1 MKSHAERSAES
12 IANNL
17 TARPTEGPV
26 AASFPGTGDAAPPRA
41 LYGPPPKSGLYDP
54 EYEHDCCGVGFVANI
69 KGVRCRE
76 IIDDADRILRHL
88 IHRGAT
94 GCEANT
100 GDGAGML
107 TGLPY
112 EFLQKV
118 ADADLGVTLPKPGF
132 YGVGNVFLPTNA
144 RERRACK
151 ETVNRLIA
159 EQGQRLLGWRPL
171 PTRADGA
178 DIGPSARAAEPV
190 IEQLFIGA
198 ADGFDRDAFDR
209 QLFVIRKRTSRI
221 LRTSDLEQALMFYI
235 CSLSSRVIVYKG
247 MLTARQLV
255 PYYPDLQDAD
265 YRSHLAMVH
274 SRFSTN
280 TFPSWDRAHPNRYM
294 AHNGEI
300 NTLRGNRNWMLARQG
315 MMSSPL
321 FGADLEKV
329 FPISEPHCSDSGNFD
344 NALELLLHA
353 GRSLPEAVMMMIP
366 EAWQNHPSM
375 PEEKRA
381 FYEYHSA
388 LQEPWDGPASISFT
402 DGHYIGAVLDRNGLR
417 PSRYYVT
424 KDDKVV
430 MASEVG
436 VLDINPSDVKLKGRL
451 QPGRMFLVDFEKG
464 RIIDDEELKLEVAT
478 RRPYGEWLRRQ
489 RLVFA
494 DLPRAPVPPHYPP
507 PDLLARMQAFG
518 YTTETMGFMLIPLLH
533 EKKDP
538 IGSMGNDAALE
549 CLSDQPRMLYDY
561 FKQLFA
567 QVTNPPID
575 SIREDIIMSLEC
587 YIGPE
592 GNLLETIE
600 QQCHRL
606 VVPHPILANEEMA
619 RLRQLDHRGWK
630 TKTIDIT
637 YPRSEGAAGL
647 EPALDRICH
656 EASLAIDQGYSLIVL
671 SDRNCAKDRVPIST
685 LLACGAVHHQL
696 IRDEERTQI
705 GLVLETGEARDVH
718 HHCLLVG
725 YGADAINPYLA
736 FESLYQAR
744 EHGMLEPEYTDEAI
758 VSAYRKG
765 VAKGLLKVMGKMG
778 ISTLQSYKGAQI
790 FEAVGIDEDVIER
803 CFSGT
808 ASRIR
813 GVNLAVLAEESI
825 RRHEIGY
832 PTRDQ
837 VRLNVLPNP
846 GLYQWRKN
854 GEKHAWNPHTIA
866 ELQQAA
872 RGGDQS
878 AYERYSR
885 LINETTTREC
895 HLRGL
900 LQFKP
905 STPVPLEEVEEAPL
919 IVRRFCT
926 GAMSFGSISAEVHET
941 LAVAMN
947 RLGGKSNTGEGG
959 EDYARFKPMS
969 NGDSKRSAI
978 KQVASGR
985 FGVTSWYLT
994 NADELQI
1001 KIAQGAKPGEGGEL
1015 PGKKVDRV
1023 IAAVR
1028 HSTPGVGLIS
1038 PPPHHDIYSIEDL
1051 AQLIF
1056 DLKNANPSARISVK
1070 LVSEVGVG
1078 TIAAGVAKGHAD
1090 NILISGDSG
1099 GTGASPLTSIKHA
1112 GLPWELGIAETHQTL
1127 VLNDLRSRVRLQT
1140 DGQLKTGRD
1149 VVIACMLGAEE
1160 FGFSTAPL
1168 IALGC
1173 IMMRKCHLNTCPV
1186 GVATQD
1192 PELRKKFTGLP
1203 EHVINYFFMVAEE
1216 CRQLMAQLGFRTI
1229 NEMVGRCDR
1238 LEMNDAIDH
1247 WKARGLDLTPVL
1259 TPAIKPRPG
1268 IQVYCTKSQNHC
1280 LDEVLDNELIE
1291 RFWASINEG
1300 IPNRIEMP
1308 IENIDRAFGTMLSH
1322 RISKN
1327 WGPDGLPDGTVH
1339 IKATGSAGQS
1349 LGAWLVHGVTI
1360 ELEGDANDYVG
1371 KGLSGGRI
1379 IVYPPKTAT
1388 FCPEENIIIGNVAL
1402 YGAIHG
1408 EAYFRGQAAERFCVR
1423 NSGAIAVVEGVG
1435 DHGCEYMTGG
1445 VAVILGTTGRNFAAG
1460 MSGGVAYVYD
1470 PGDELLAN
1478 CNMEMVELEPITE
1491 PRDVE
1496 ELQRLIDNHREY
1508 TGSTLAGRLLSD
1520 WENSLT
1526 KFKKVIPTDYKR
1538 ALQELAD
1545 RSIATDELGAADD
1558 SERAAAV
1565 AASPGGR
1572 T

>member
-26 AASFPGTGDAAPPRA
+26 AASFPGTGDAAAPRA

-159 EQGQRLLGWRPL
+159 EQGQKLLGWRPL

-494 DLPRAPVPPHYPP
+494 DLPRAPVPAHYAP

-592 GNLLETIE
+592 GNLLETTE

-744 EHGMLEPEYTDEAI
+744 EHGMLEPEYTDEVI